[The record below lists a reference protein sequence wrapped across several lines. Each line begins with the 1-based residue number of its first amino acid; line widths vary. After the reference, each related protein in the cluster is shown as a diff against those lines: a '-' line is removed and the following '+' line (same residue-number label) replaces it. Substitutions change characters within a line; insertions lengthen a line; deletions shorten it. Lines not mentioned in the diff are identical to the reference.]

1 MINDYQVGAF
11 RGRKLIQ
18 RRGEVGG
25 AKSVFV
31 KLQGIKNELVYPSIG
46 GLIKNPFKGTAK
58 LFAGDL
64 CEYRTNDKGVK
75 PEVYILKTYL
85 VESVSGTTVN
95 VVRDGY
101 KHIPFV
107 GDSLGVAPEEIG
119 GEMTAV
125 TVTAVAKAKVG
136 DVDVWALTVSGTLD
150 ASNGDVLVEADSDGN
165 MMVKAINGVVD
176 ADCDM
181 LDAPATGD
189 EDFDGARY
197 MYTPA
202 LGGIMYAHKMSPMP
216 ACVLAL
222 NKCDIHGWFKVDGL
236 AAPEAEVDAL
246 NAEIALL
253 NQNGATVPTTST
265 KGVVGSTYT
274 VTVSGSE
281 ALYICTAVGSGD
293 TPTYTWIKMF
303 PNA

>member
-1 MINDYQVGAF
+1 MINEVQIGAF

-85 VESVSGTTVN
+85 VESVSGSTVN
-95 VVRDGY
+95 IVRDGY
-101 KHIPFV
+101 KHTPFV

-119 GEMTAV
+119 GAVTAV

-136 DVDVWALTVSGTLD
+136 EVDVWALTVSGTLD
-150 ASNGDVLVEADSDGN
+150 ASKGDVLVEVGSDGN

-202 LGGIMYAHKMSPMP
+202 LGGIMYTHKMSPMP
-216 ACVLAL
+216 ACVLKL
-222 NKCDIHGWFKVDGL
+222 NQSPINGWFQIQSV
-236 AAPEAEVDAL
+236 
-246 NAEIALL
+246 
-253 NQNGATVPTTST
+253 
-265 KGVVGSTYT
+265 
-274 VTVSGSE
+274 
-281 ALYICTAVGSGD
+281 
-293 TPTYTWIKMF
+293 
-303 PNA
+303 

>member
-1 MINDYQVGAF
+1 MTQEYQIGVF

-31 KLQGIKNELVYPSIG
+31 KLQGIKNELVYPTFG
-46 GLIKNPFKGTAK
+46 GFIKNPFKGAAK

-64 CEYRTNDKGVK
+64 CEYRTNDDGVK

-95 VVRDGY
+95 IVKDGY

-107 GDSLGVAPEEIG
+107 GDKIGVAPDKLG

-125 TVTAVAKAKVG
+125 TVTAVASTKVG
-136 DVDVWALTVSGTLD
+136 SVDVWALTVSGTLT
-150 ASNGDVLVEADSDGN
+150 ASKGDVLVEAGADGN
-165 MMVKAINGVVD
+165 MLVKQINGVI
-176 ADCDM
+176 DCDLDM

-197 MYTPA
+197 AYTPA
-202 LGGIMYAHKMSPMP
+202 LGGIMYTKKMSPMP
-216 ACVLAL
+216 ECVLAV
-222 NKCDIHGWFKVDGL
+222 NQAKINGWFQIQSV
-236 AAPEAEVDAL
+236 
-246 NAEIALL
+246 
-253 NQNGATVPTTST
+253 
-265 KGVVGSTYT
+265 
-274 VTVSGSE
+274 
-281 ALYICTAVGSGD
+281 
-293 TPTYTWIKMF
+293 
-303 PNA
+303 